1 MKITATLL
9 TLLIFPIL
17 TFGAPEADTDGD
29 GLSDFAETHKYF
41 TDPAKADSDGNGK
54 RDGDWDERREYSYSI
69 RTVLRVMKPYD
80 LRAMNDD
87 YQDARLLQETDEFGE
102 FEVIHYPL
110 NTVASAI
117 GANTNWQR
125 DYAAMQE
132 WLRPGITTNWTPAMR
147 EKLLGELRVAGIE
160 PDKLTDREL
169 AEKVSRWMNDT
180 CKYPGYMYTTAFMD
194 FTSGK
199 PRLLAG
205 CEAAYEREKGAFGW
219 SFDEQLQH
227 ELFGAGMFEHKTRGT
242 CGSTAIYWNTI
253 FRALCLP
260 SRQVFCIPAADAN
273 DPAQIEMVRRGITH
287 HGVRKTILAGL
298 EPLKGNS
305 AHGFNEVF
313 VGGRWVRLNY
323 ATLGQ
328 NILDRHSMGLM
339 THLITFGDR
348 SEVDFSR
355 AWGLRYAQG
364 LTSAEFPTANPY
376 RALEVSDHFGAHAKV
391 ENPPD
396 SPEVDHRKLTI
407 DRAYWLRSVET
418 PGWVNTSF
426 FAKIEPDAIVALL
439 HPAEHFP
446 DQDYRQYGR
455 FLLKADGA
463 FTLRAADH
471 PDIAAQI
478 KGGFN
483 TSDQECAISLAIPKT
498 AYAKMKAGVAYQLV
512 PSNGKPEAQWAVKEG
527 VTLTSSG
534 ADNASPVTE
543 APLISSAYWWDTLP
557 HDDWRRSRGNES
569 CAWRDT
575 SGKKHLL
582 LHSDFPAGKMTVDEA
597 SAFLRSADLEFF
609 LVHGTD
615 RLPVK
620 VSDGSVWRG
629 RSGQGFELEIVLDP
643 ETFAALKP
651 GQSYALEPRNATG
664 PHWTVSPEASVT
676 RQ

>member
-1 MKITATLL
+1 MKITATLIP
-9 TLLIFPIL
+9 LLIFPVL

-41 TDPAKADSDGNGK
+41 TNPAKADSDGNGK
-54 RDGDWDERREYSYSI
+54 PDGDWNERREYSYSI
-69 RTVLRVMKPYD
+69 RTVVRVMKPYD
-80 LRAMNDD
+80 LRSMNDD
-87 YQDARLLQETDEFGE
+87 YQDARLLRETAEFGE

-110 NTVASAI
+110 NTLASVI
-117 GANTNWQR
+117 SANANWQR

-147 EKLLGELRVAGIE
+147 EKLLAELSVAGIE

-180 CKYPGYMYTTAFMD
+180 CRYPGYMYTTAFME

-199 PRLLAG
+199 PKLLAG

-219 SFDEQLQH
+219 SFEEQLQH
-227 ELFGAGMFEHKTRGT
+227 EVFGAGMFEHKTRGT
-242 CGSTAIYWNTI
+242 CSSTAIYWNTI
-253 FRALCLP
+253 FRALGLP
-260 SRQVFCIPAADAN
+260 SRQVFCIPAVDAN
-273 DPAQIEMVRRGITH
+273 DPAQLEMVRRGITH
-287 HGVRKTILAGL
+287 HGVRKTMLAGL

-323 ATLGQ
+323 TNLAQ

-339 THLITFGDR
+339 THLITFSDR

-376 RALEVSDHFGAHAKV
+376 RALEVNDHFGAHAKV

-396 SPEVDHRKLTI
+396 SPQVEHTNLTI
-407 DRAYWLRSVET
+407 KRAYWLRSAEK
-418 PGWVNTSF
+418 PGWVDTSF
-426 FAKIEPDAIVALL
+426 FARIEPDAIVAIL
-439 HPAEHFP
+439 HPAEYFP
-446 DQDYRQYGR
+446 EQDYGQYGR
-455 FLLKADGA
+455 FLRKTDRA
-463 FTLRAADH
+463 FALRAPGQ

-478 KGGFN
+478 NRGFI
-483 TSDQECAISLAIPKT
+483 TVDRECAIALAIPKT
-498 AYAKMKAGVAYQLV
+498 GYAKLKPGVAYQLV
-512 PSNGKPEAQWAVKEG
+512 PANGKPEAQWAVKEG

-534 ADNASPVTE
+534 AFTASAAGE

-557 HDDWRRSRGNES
+557 PDDWRRSGSNKL

-582 LHSDFPAGKMTVDEA
+582 LHADLPADCRTTTEA
-597 SAFLRSADLEFF
+597 LSFLRNADPEFF
-609 LVHGTD
+609 LVNGTD

-620 VSDGSVWRG
+620 VSDGAAWRG
-629 RSGQGFELEIVLDP
+629 SSGQGFELEVVLEP

-651 GQSYALEPRNATG
+651 GKSYTLEPRNTTG
-664 PHWTVSPEASVT
+664 PHWAVSAAASVR